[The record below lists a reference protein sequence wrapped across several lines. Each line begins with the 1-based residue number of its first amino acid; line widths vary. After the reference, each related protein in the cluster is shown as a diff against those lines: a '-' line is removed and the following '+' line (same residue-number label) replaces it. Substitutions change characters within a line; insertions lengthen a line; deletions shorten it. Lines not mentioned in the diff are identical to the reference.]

1 VGHYV
6 GLSKGLVL
14 SKKEEACDFEFVS
27 EILMVFF
34 LQIFLINFC
43 LRVLCN
49 LYMLEK

>member
-1 VGHYV
+1 M

-14 SKKEEACDFEFVS
+14 SKKEEACDYELVS

-34 LQIFLINFC
+34 FPQIFLINFC
-43 LRVLCN
+43 LRILCN